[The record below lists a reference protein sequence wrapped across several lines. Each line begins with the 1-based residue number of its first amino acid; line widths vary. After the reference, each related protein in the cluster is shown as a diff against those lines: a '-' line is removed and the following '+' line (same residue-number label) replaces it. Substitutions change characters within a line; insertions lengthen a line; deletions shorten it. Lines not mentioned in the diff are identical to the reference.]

1 MPPDLA
7 SDAAIISTKN
17 SRLGTWGQAAKTR
30 LSGINRLFLLTV
42 VVPTV
47 LSILYF
53 GLIASDVY
61 ISESRF
67 VVRSPQR
74 QSSTGL
80 SALLQGAGFA
90 RSQDDAYSVQDF
102 MLSRDALQQLNSKL
116 ALDKAF
122 GHRDVD
128 LFNRFAGFGWDH
140 SFEALYRYY
149 QKQVLIEMDSASSI
163 SSLKVSAF
171 TGEDAYRINVML
183 LEMGEQVIND
193 LNERGRQDM
202 IRFAKADVD
211 IAEKKA
217 KDAGLALSNYR
228 NQKAIFD
235 PERQS
240 GIQLQLVSKLQD
252 DLIATKTQLDQVRSF
267 TPDNPQIPALQK
279 RAQTLQSEMNAQM
292 ASVAGGSASLTNH
305 TTEYER
311 LELERVFADKQL
323 GTALAS
329 LEQARNDAQRK
340 QLYLERI
347 VQPNKP
353 DVAIEPRR
361 IRDILATFLL
371 GLVAWGVLSML
382 LAGVREHQD

>member
-1 MPPDLA
+1 MQSA
-7 SDAAIISTKN
+7 SELQSPSKTWPQALKE
-17 SRLGTWGQAAKTR
+17 RLVR
-30 LSGINRLFLLTV
+30 VNRLFLVTV
-42 VVPTV
+42 AIPTIV
-47 LSILYF
+47 ATVYF

-67 VVRSPQR
+67 VVRSPQP
-74 QSSTGL
+74 QSATGL
-80 SALLQGAGFA
+80 GALLQGAGFSRA
-90 RSQDDAYSVQDF
+90 QDDTYSVQDF
-102 MLSRDALQQLNSKL
+102 MLSRDALQQLNAKL

-122 GHRDVD
+122 GHHDVD
-128 LFNRFAGFGWDH
+128 LFSRFAGLGWDN

-149 QKQVLIEMDSASSI
+149 QKQVVIDLDSASSI

-171 TGEDAYRINVML
+171 TADDAYRINAAL
-183 LEMGEQVIND
+183 LEMGERLVNQ

-202 IRFAKADVD
+202 IRFATSEVEV
-211 IAEKKA
+211 AEKKA
-217 KDAGLALSNYR
+217 KDAGLALSDYR

-240 GIQLQLVSKLQD
+240 ALQLQLISKLQD
-252 DLIATKTQLDQVRSF
+252 ELIATKTQLDQVRTF

-279 RAQTLQSEMNAQM
+279 RATTLQSEMDTQM
-292 ASVAGGSASLTNH
+292 AKVAGGGTSLTSQ
-305 TTEYER
+305 TTQYER
-311 LELERVFADKQL
+311 LSLERAFADKQL
-323 GTALAS
+323 GAALAS

-361 IRDILATFLL
+361 IRNILTTFLL
-371 GLVAWGVLSML
+371 GMIAWGVLGML
-382 LAGVREHQD
+382 LASVREHQD